1 MAESPPKGALYG
13 GQAIIEGVMI
23 RGASDAVVAVRKP
36 NGAIMVQPLP
46 QSKLWLSRWR
56 HILFLR
62 GIAVLAETLT
72 LGMKALAVSA
82 NAALPPEDESKDAE
96 LPEEQTLGGLA
107 LGGMIALSLTL
118 AIVIFFIIP
127 LFLSR
132 GLESFGWNYWAANA
146 GEGGIR
152 ILLFLAYIWLIGRMS
167 DIQRLYGYHGAEH
180 MAVHAHEN
188 GDPLTPEG
196 LRLHPTAHSR
206 CGTAFL
212 LTVVF
217 VSIVAF
223 MFFPRDPLWIHF
235 ASRIVLIPV
244 VAAVSY
250 EIIRFNGRHSH
261 WWWVQVVAWPSLLL
275 QNLTT
280 KQPDDGQCE
289 VAIASIQAA
298 IALDNGESVFTGT
311 PGPLVPDNTCG
322 ASTAE

>member
-1 MAESPPKGALYG
+1 
-13 GQAIIEGVMI
+13 
-23 RGASDAVVAVRKP
+23 
-36 NGAIMVQPLP
+36 
-46 QSKLWLSRWR
+46 
-56 HILFLR
+56 
-62 GIAVLAETLT
+62 VLAETLT

-82 NAALPPEDESKDAE
+82 NAALPQEEGDDGEPA
-96 LPEEQTLGGLA
+96 EEQSLGGLA

-212 LTVVF
+212 LTVVL

-250 EIIRFNGRHSH
+250 EIIRFNGRHAD
-261 WWWVQVVAWPSLLL
+261 WWWVKVVAWPSLLL

-289 VAIASIQAA
+289 VAIASMQAA
-298 IALDNGESVFTGT
+298 IALDNGEAI
-311 PGPLVPDNTCG
+311 P
-322 ASTAE
+322 ASSPVAEQIPQADDGE

>member
-13 GQAIIEGVMI
+13 GQAVIEGVMI
-23 RGASDAVVAVRKP
+23 RGASDAVIAVRKP
-36 NGAIMVQPLP
+36 DGQIMVQTLP
-46 QSKLWLSRWR
+46 QSRLWLSRWR
-56 HILFLR
+56 RILFLR

-82 NAALPPEDESKDAE
+82 NAAVPQDEREDGKSDEKE
-96 LPEEQTLGGLA
+96 TLGGLA
-107 LGGMIALSLTL
+107 LGAMIAVSLTL
-118 AIVIFFIIP
+118 AIVVFFIIP

-132 GLESFGWNYWAANA
+132 GLESFGWNDWAANA

-152 ILLFLAYIWLIGRMS
+152 IVLFVGYLWLIGRMQ

-180 MAVHAHEN
+180 MAVHAREA

-196 LRLHPTAHSR
+196 LRRHPTAHPR

-212 LTVVF
+212 LTVVL

-223 MFFPRDPLWIHF
+223 MFFPRDPLWFHF
-235 ASRIVLIPV
+235 TSRIILIPV

-250 EIIRFNGRHSH
+250 EIIRFNGRHAD
-261 WWWVQVVAWPSLLL
+261 WWWVKLIALPSLLL

-289 VAIASIQAA
+289 VAIASIEAA
-298 IALDNGESVFTGT
+298 IALDAGRPIPVVVAGGTESSQ
-311 PGPLVPDNTCG
+311 PESPD
-322 ASTAE
+322 

>member
-13 GQAIIEGVMI
+13 GQAVIEGVMI

-36 NGAIMVQPLP
+36 DGEIMIQPLP

-56 HILFLR
+56 RILFLR

-82 NAALPPEDESKDAE
+82 NAALPQDEEGEDGEPA
-96 LPEEQTLGGLA
+96 EEQSLGGLA

-196 LRLHPTAHSR
+196 LRLHPTAHPR

-212 LTVVF
+212 LTVVL

-250 EIIRFNGRHSH
+250 EIIRFNGRHAD
-261 WWWVQVVAWPSLLL
+261 WWWVKVVAWPSLLL

-289 VAIASIQAA
+289 VAIASMRAA
-298 IALDNGESVFTGT
+298 IALDNGEAI
-311 PGPLVPDNTCG
+311 P
-322 ASTAE
+322 ASSPAPSNPEPVSGSSPAE

>member
-1 MAESPPKGALYG
+1 MAHSPPQGALYG
-13 GQAIIEGVMI
+13 GQAVIEGVMI

-36 NGAIMVQPLP
+36 DGEIMIQSLP
-46 QSKLWLSRWR
+46 QSRLWLSRWR
-56 HILFLR
+56 RILFLR
-62 GIAVLAETLT
+62 GIAALAETLT
-72 LGMKALAVSA
+72 LGMKALALSA
-82 NAALPPEDESKDAE
+82 NAAIPQEEREDDDSGKQE
-96 LPEEQTLGGLA
+96 TIGGFA
-107 LGGMIALSLTL
+107 LGAMIAISLTL
-118 AIVIFFIIP
+118 AIVVFFIIP

-132 GLESFGWNYWAANA
+132 GLESFGWNDWAANA
-146 GEGGIR
+146 GEGAIR
-152 ILLFLAYIWLIGRMS
+152 VVMFIGYIWLIGRMR

-180 MAVHAHEN
+180 MAVHAREN

-196 LRLHPTAHSR
+196 LRRHPTAHPR

-212 LTVVF
+212 LTVVL

-250 EIIRFNGRHSH
+250 EIIRFNGRHAD
-261 WWWVQVVAWPSLLL
+261 WWWVKVLAWPSLLL

-289 VAIASIQAA
+289 VAIASINAA
-298 IALDNGESVFTGT
+298 IALDSGQPITGAAT
-311 PGPLVPDNTCG
+311 AANSG
-322 ASTAE
+322 ALSE

>member
-13 GQAIIEGVMI
+13 GQAVIEGVMI

-36 NGAIMVQPLP
+36 GGEIMVQTLP

-56 HILFLR
+56 RILFLR

-82 NAALPPEDESKDAE
+82 NAALPQEDGEPA
-96 LPEEQTLGGLA
+96 EEQTLGGLA

-250 EIIRFNGRHSH
+250 EIIRFNGRHAD
-261 WWWVQVVAWPSLLL
+261 WWWIKVVAWPSLLL

-298 IALDNGESVFTGT
+298 IALNNGEAVSTGT
-311 PGPLVPDNTCG
+311 PVPSDPEQASG

>member
-13 GQAIIEGVMI
+13 GQAVIEGVMI

-36 NGAIMVQPLP
+36 GGEIMVQTLP

-56 HILFLR
+56 RILFLR

-82 NAALPPEDESKDAE
+82 NAALPQEDGEPA
-96 LPEEQTLGGLA
+96 EEQTLGGLA

-132 GLESFGWNYWAANA
+132 GLESFGWNNWTANA

-152 ILLFLAYIWLIGRMS
+152 ILLFLGYIWLIGRMS

-212 LTVVF
+212 LTVVL
-217 VSIVAF
+217 VSIIAF

-250 EIIRFNGRHSH
+250 EIIRFNGRHAD
-261 WWWVQVVAWPSLLL
+261 WWWIKVVAWPSLLL

-298 IALDNGESVFTGT
+298 IALNNGEAVSTGT
-311 PGPLVPDNTCG
+311 PVPSDPEQASG

>member
-1 MAESPPKGALYG
+1 MAQSPLQGALYG
-13 GQAIIEGVMI
+13 GQAVIEGVMI
-23 RGASDAVVAVRKP
+23 RGSSDAVVAVRKP
-36 NGAIMVQPLP
+36 DGEIMVRPLP

-56 HILFLR
+56 RIPFLR
-62 GIAVLAETLT
+62 GIAALAETLT

-82 NAALPPEDESKDAE
+82 NAALPPEEREDGGI
-96 LPEEQTLGGLA
+96 PEEQTLGGFA
-107 LGGMIALSLTL
+107 LGGMIAISLTL
-118 AIVIFFIIP
+118 AIVVFFIIP

-132 GLESFGWNYWAANA
+132 GLEAFGWNYWAANA

-152 ILLFLAYIWLIGRMS
+152 VILFLAYIWLIGRMS

-180 MAVHAHEN
+180 MAVHAFEN
-188 GDPLTPEG
+188 GDPMTPSG
-196 LRLHPTAHSR
+196 LRRHPTAHSR

-212 LTVVF
+212 LTVVL

-223 MFFPRDPLWIHF
+223 MFFPRDPLWVHF

-250 EIIRFNGRHSH
+250 EIIRFNGRHSE
-261 WWWVQVVAWPSLLL
+261 WWWVKIVAWPSLLL

-289 VAIASIQAA
+289 IAIASIEAA
-298 IALDNGESVFTGT
+298 IALDNGR
-311 PGPLVPDNTCG
+311 PIP
-322 ASTAE
+322 ASTQTMEAATQAETAE

>member
-1 MAESPPKGALYG
+1 MAESPPRRALYG

-36 NGAIMVQPLP
+36 DGEIMVQPLP

-82 NAALPPEDESKDAE
+82 NAALPQDDEAEDGEAAG
-96 LPEEQTLGGLA
+96 EQTLGGLA

-132 GLESFGWNYWAANA
+132 GLESFGWNDWAANA

-152 ILLFLAYIWLIGRMS
+152 ILLFLGYIWLIGRMS

-212 LTVVF
+212 LTVVL

-244 VAAVSY
+244 VAAISY
-250 EIIRFNGRHSH
+250 EIIRFNGRHSD
-261 WWWVQVVAWPSLLL
+261 WWWVKVVAWPSLLL

-298 IALDNGESVFTGT
+298 IELDNGKAVFTRTPVPFDPEQARGT
-311 PGPLVPDNTCG
+311 
-322 ASTAE
+322 STDE

>member
-1 MAESPPKGALYG
+1 MADSPPKAALYG
-13 GQAIIEGVMI
+13 GQAVIEGIMI

-36 NGAIMVQPLP
+36 DGEIMVQSLP
-46 QSKLWLSRWR
+46 QSKLWLNSWR
-56 HILFLR
+56 RIIFLR
-62 GIAVLAETLT
+62 GISVLAETLV

-82 NAALPPEDESKDAE
+82 NAALPQEEKVDGEDAE
-96 LPEEQTLGGLA
+96 EEALGGLA
-107 LGGMIALSLTL
+107 LGGMIAISLTL
-118 AIVIFFIIP
+118 AIVVFFIIP

-132 GLESFGWNYWAANA
+132 GLESFGWNDWAANA

-152 ILLFLAYIWLIGRMS
+152 VLLFLGYIWLIGRMA

-196 LRLHPTAHSR
+196 LRTHPTAHAR

-212 LTVVF
+212 LTVVL
-217 VSIVAF
+217 VSIIAF

-235 ASRIVLIPV
+235 ASRIVLIPG
-244 VAAVSY
+244 VASVSY
-250 EIIRFNGRHSH
+250 EIIRFNGRHSE
-261 WWWVQVVAWPSLLL
+261 WRWVKVVAWPSLLL

-280 KQPDDGQCE
+280 KQPDNGQCE

-298 IALDNGESVFTGT
+298 IALDGGQAISAGT
-311 PGPLVPDNTCG
+311 PTPLDPQAG
-322 ASTAE
+322 TAE

>member
-1 MAESPPKGALYG
+1 MAHSPPQGALYG
-13 GQAIIEGVMI
+13 GQAVIEGVMI

-36 NGAIMVQPLP
+36 DGEIMIQSLP
-46 QSKLWLSRWR
+46 QSRLWLSRWR
-56 HILFLR
+56 RILFLR
-62 GIAVLAETLT
+62 GIAALAETLT
-72 LGMKALAVSA
+72 LGMKALALSA
-82 NAALPPEDESKDAE
+82 NAAIPQEEREDDDSGKQE
-96 LPEEQTLGGLA
+96 TIGGFA
-107 LGGMIALSLTL
+107 LGAMIAISLTL
-118 AIVIFFIIP
+118 AIVVFFIIP

-132 GLESFGWNYWAANA
+132 GLESFGWNDWAANA
-146 GEGGIR
+146 GEGAIR
-152 ILLFLAYIWLIGRMS
+152 VVMFIGYIWLIGRMR

-180 MAVHAHEN
+180 MAVHAREN

-196 LRLHPTAHSR
+196 LRRHPTAHPR

-212 LTVVF
+212 LTVVL

-250 EIIRFNGRHSH
+250 EIIRFNGRHAD
-261 WWWVQVVAWPSLLL
+261 WWWVKVLAWPSLLL

-289 VAIASIQAA
+289 VAIASINAA
-298 IALDNGESVFTGT
+298 IALDSGQPITGAAT
-311 PGPLVPDNTCG
+311 AANAG
-322 ASTAE
+322 APSE